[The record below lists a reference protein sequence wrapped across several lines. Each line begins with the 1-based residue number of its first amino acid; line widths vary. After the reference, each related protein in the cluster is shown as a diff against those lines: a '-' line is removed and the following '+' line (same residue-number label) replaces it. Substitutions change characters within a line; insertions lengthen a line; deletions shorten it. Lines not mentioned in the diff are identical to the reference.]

1 MGAIDNI
8 EFTEEKVTAWGGMQ
22 LMKQLLDQTG
32 ISKKLSELPL
42 PERGSNRSYDPQQ
55 IVECFWT
62 SIWIGAGR
70 FSHSSYLRYD
80 DVLKKIFGWKEA
92 PSQSTYSRFFNKFD
106 WKRNDETFKP
116 LFQWYFEQI
125 QFDNLTLDLDSTV
138 ITRYGEQQEGAKK
151 GYNPKKPGRV
161 SHHPL
166 MAFIPEL
173 RMVAN
178 AWLRP
183 GNTAALSNAEN
194 FIDETLEIL
203 QHKKVGL
210 IRCDSG
216 FYGESFLQKLET
228 KELNYVVAAK
238 FYPTIKEELRKQK
251 RWIGTKD
258 GIEVCEFMYQPIGA
272 EHARKY
278 IAVRKNIR
286 ILTKATGKLLL
297 FEEEQI
303 QTYRYSIYVSNL
315 DLPAEHI
322 WNIYKHRADAE
333 NKIKELKY
341 DFALDSFCV
350 RNFWGTEAAFRM
362 IMMAYNL
369 MALFRQICIKSKKHN
384 TLTTLRFKC
393 FALGAWI
400 TKHSR
405 ITTLKISAIGEKRKW
420 LDALFD
426 LLTQKSPPYNFSN
439 A

>member
-1 MGAIDNI
+1 MGAIDRI
-8 EFTEEKVTAWGGMQ
+8 EFSDEKVTAWGGMQ
-22 LMKQLLDQTG
+22 LMKQLLDKSG
-32 ISKKLSELPL
+32 VKEKLNDLPL
-42 PERGSNRSYDPQQ
+42 PERGSNRSYASSQ

-80 DVLKKIFGWKEA
+80 DVLKKIFGWSEA

-106 WKRNDETFKP
+106 WKRNEEIFAP
-116 LFQWYFEQI
+116 LQEWFFNQI
-125 QFDNLTLDLDSTV
+125 QFDNLTLDLDSSV

-151 GYNPKKPGRV
+151 GYNAKKPGRL

-183 GNTAALSNAEN
+183 GNTGALSNAEN
-194 FIDETLEIL
+194 FLDETLHVL
-203 QHKKVGL
+203 GNKKVGL
-210 IRCDSG
+210 VRCDSG
-216 FYGESFLQKLET
+216 FYGEKFIQKLE
-228 KELNYVVAAK
+228 KQGLNYVIAVK
-238 FYPTIKEELRKQK
+238 FYPTIKEAIRNQK
-251 RWIGTKD
+251 KWVQTKD
-258 GIEVCEFMYQPIGA
+258 GIEVCEFEYQPTAAIKP
-272 EHARKY
+272 RKY

-303 QTYRYSIYVSNL
+303 QTFRYSVYVSNV

-350 RNFWGTEAAFRM
+350 KNFWGTEAAFRM

-369 MALFRQICIKSKKHN
+369 MALFRQICLQSKKQS
-384 TLTTLRFKC
+384 TLNTLRFKC

-400 TKHSR
+400 TQHSR
-405 ITTLKISAIGEKRKW
+405 ITTLKISAIGEKRRW

-426 LLTQKSPPYNFSN
+426 IIPQKSPPFHFSN